1 MTDARR
7 AARAAADA
15 LLLTDA
21 PLLFPP
27 GQLGLAAMRS
37 GFNKVKKL
45 PPVSLLLCRTCVS
58 LCSPHSDD
66 RSCIHCPQGR
76 SFAAAMIAVT
86 CSVRMRDHL
95 TIVHACGKAE
105 HRIH

>member
-1 MTDARR
+1 MQELEGIKRDDSTSESTGQELTEQQVADARR

-37 GFNKVKKL
+37 GFNKVEYF
-45 PPVSLLLCRTCVS
+45 LLC
-58 LCSPHSDD
+58 P
-66 RSCIHCPQGR
+66 
-76 SFAAAMIAVT
+76 
-86 CSVRMRDHL
+86 
-95 TIVHACGKAE
+95 
-105 HRIH
+105 